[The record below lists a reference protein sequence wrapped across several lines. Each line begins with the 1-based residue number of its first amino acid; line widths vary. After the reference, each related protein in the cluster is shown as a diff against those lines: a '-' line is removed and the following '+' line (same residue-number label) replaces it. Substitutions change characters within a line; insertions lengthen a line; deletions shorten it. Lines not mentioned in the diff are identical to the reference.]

1 MIPLERILESRI
13 LIVDDQEANLLLLEK
28 ILEGEGY
35 GHTLTVADPRQVLDL
50 CLGFRPDL
58 LLLDLHMPYLDGF
71 AVMEQLQE
79 AAFDPYLPVLVLTA
93 DCTRE
98 TKLRALRVGARDFLT
113 KPFDHLEV
121 MNRIR
126 NMLEVRLLQRDLLDQ
141 NRILEEKVRERT
153 LELADTRMEVIH
165 RLSRAAEFRDQG
177 TGLHLLRMS
186 QFALCLAEAAGLDRQ
201 HCDLILAASPMHD
214 IGKIGIPDRILFKP
228 GRLDDDEWAIMRT
241 HTTIGA
247 ELLGGHDSALMRSAA
262 QIALTHHERWD
273 GRGYPRG
280 LSGEDI
286 PVEGR
291 IVALSDVF
299 DALLSERPYK
309 QAWPQAEAIRAIDD
323 DRGGAFE
330 PALVDCFHEALPA
343 INEIIARLASH
354 IPPDSGGTAYE
365 PGL

>member
-1 MIPLERILESRI
+1 MIPIERILESRI
-13 LIVDDQEANLLLLEK
+13 LVVDDQEANLLLLEK

-35 GHTLTVADPRQVLDL
+35 DHTLTTPDPRKVRDL
-50 CLGFRPDL
+50 CIGFAPDL

-71 AVMEQLQE
+71 QVMEQLQD
-79 AAFDPYLPVLVLTA
+79 AAVDPYLPILVLTA

-98 TKLRALRVGARDFLT
+98 TKLRALRIGARDFLT

-126 NMLEVRLLQRDLLDQ
+126 NMLEVRLLQKDLMQQ
-141 NRILEEKVRERT
+141 NQILEQKVRERT
-153 LELADTRMEVIH
+153 LELAETRMEVIH

-186 QFALCLAEAAGLDRQ
+186 QFALCLAEAAGLERA

-228 GRLDDDEWAIMRT
+228 GRLNHEEWVVMRT

-247 ELLGGHDSALMRSAA
+247 ELLTGHDSALMRTAS

-273 GRGYPRG
+273 GTGYPHGLRG
-280 LSGEDI
+280 EEI
-286 PVEGR
+286 PIEGR

-299 DALLSERPYK
+299 DALLSQRPYK
-309 QAWPQAEAIRAIDD
+309 HAWPQSEAIKAIDE
-323 DRGGAFE
+323 DRGTAFE
-330 PALVDCFHEALPA
+330 PELVDCFHDALPR
-343 INEIIARLASH
+343 IEEIIHKLASCM
-354 IPPDSGGTAYE
+354 PPDSHGVPYE

>member
-1 MIPLERILESRI
+1 MIALERILESRI

-35 GHTLTVADPRQVLDL
+35 GHTLTVADSRQVVDL
-50 CLGFRPDL
+50 CRGFRPDL

-71 AVMEQLQE
+71 QVMEQLRDAQVDE
-79 AAFDPYLPVLVLTA
+79 FLPILVLTA

-98 TKLRALRVGARDFLT
+98 TKLRALRIGARDFLT

-126 NMLEVRLLQRDLLDQ
+126 NMLEVRLLQQDLQAQ

-153 LELADTRMEVIH
+153 VELADTRMEVIH

-186 QFALCLAEAAGLDRQ
+186 RFALCLAEAAGLDRA

-228 GRLDDDEWAIMRT
+228 GRLDAEEWVVMRT

-247 ELLGGHDSALMRSAA
+247 ELLAGHDSALMRAAA

-273 GRGYPRG
+273 GAGYPHG
-280 LSGEDI
+280 LKGEAI
-286 PVEGR
+286 PIEGR

-299 DALLSERPYK
+299 DALLSQRPYK
-309 QAWPQAEAIRAIDD
+309 QAWPQEDAVKAIDED
-323 DRGGAFE
+323 AGTAFE
-330 PALVDCFHEALPA
+330 PRLVDCFHDALPEFEA
-343 INEIIARLASH
+343 IIQKLASH
-354 IPPDSGGTAYE
+354 LPSSSHAAAYGSGM
-365 PGL
+365 

>member
-35 GHTLTVADPRQVLDL
+35 GHTRTVADPRQVLDL
-50 CLGFRPDL
+50 CVEFRPDL
-58 LLLDLHMPYLDGF
+58 LLLDLHMPHMDGF
-71 AVMEQLQE
+71 AVMEQLQQTG
-79 AAFDPYLPVLVLTA
+79 FDPYLPILVLTA

-98 TKLRALRVGARDFLT
+98 TKLRALRSGARDFLT

-126 NMLEVRLLQRDLLDQ
+126 NMLEVRLLQRDLVNQ
-141 NRILEEKVRERT
+141 NRILEDRVRERT
-153 LELADTRMEVIH
+153 LELAETRMEVIH

-186 QFALCLAEAAGLDRQ
+186 QFAFCLAQAAGLGREQ
-201 HCDLILAASPMHD
+201 SDLILAASPMHD
-214 IGKIGIPDRILFKP
+214 IGKIGIPDRILFKAGP
-228 GRLDDDEWAIMRT
+228 LDDEEWAIMRT

-247 ELLGGHDSALMRSAA
+247 ELLGGHDSPLMRTAV

-280 LSGEDI
+280 LAGEEI

-309 QAWPQAEAIRAIDD
+309 AAWPQSEAIKAIDD
-323 DRGGAFE
+323 ERGAAFE
-330 PALVDCFHEALPA
+330 PALVDCFHAALPA
-343 INEIIARLASH
+343 INEIIGRLESHLPPETGGAACAS
-354 IPPDSGGTAYE
+354 DR
-365 PGL
+365 